1 MTLPKGFGSGGGGGS
16 SSADIERMIG
26 RRVENMTGMI
36 TISFW
41 AALLATFAGT
51 AAGYFYYPWAYP
63 TASGHFA
70 FIVLTIIEAIGYIF
84 CVKVMEEGSNKNSNG
99 IVGASI
105 AGSTV
110 FVLLCIIICWLVTR
124 RKPLQHI
131 FFFILYLK
139 RRLRFLSFNK
149 V

>member
-1 MTLPKGFGSGGGGGS
+1 MTLPKGFGSGGGGGA
-16 SSADIERMIG
+16 SSADVERMIG

-41 AALLATFAGT
+41 AALLATAAGT

-70 FIVLTIIEAIGYIF
+70 FIVLGIIEAIGYIF

-105 AGSTV
+105 GGAV
-110 FVLLCIIICWLVTR
+110 I
-124 RKPLQHI
+124 
-131 FFFILYLK
+131 FILFVSL
-139 RRLRFLSFNK
+139 F
-149 V
+149 VGW